1 MPHRFDESVAAER
14 RKVTCQDHSFGGG
27 ARQRRNAFGK
37 EVDVKQCVIC
47 AAKCEIPG
55 TTKWWGVGQYS
66 YMADLTTDHQPM
78 RLEASR
84 LRAKAGLAG
93 VKWCDYCHV
102 ADHSSRTCPQYGT
115 QQHVQAAKE
124 GRWCYHCDAEH
135 PWDECPYN
143 SDSEPA
149 RRRKESERAFAEAA
163 QEARERRIALQAA
176 SSSAGA
182 GPSSAGAAP
191 AAAPPPPPPPRRQR
205 RRPQRRPPPPRS
217 VAATSSR
224 RSTSPACP
232 TRRWRRRRRSSR
244 TKGRRRARRRAR
256 PTSRS
261 ACPTE
266 QSYLCSVGQTK

>member
-1 MPHRFDESVAAER
+1 MCIRDSLPEEAVGLFREWNIEMPHRFDESVAAER

-78 RLEASR
+78 RYEASR

-124 GRWCYHCDAEH
+124 DGATPLFTACDKGH
-135 PWDECPYN
+135 NDC
-143 SDSEPA
+143 A
-149 RRRKESERAFAEAA
+149 R
-163 QEARERRIALQAA
+163 L
-176 SSSAGA
+176 
-182 GPSSAGAAP
+182 
-191 AAAPPPPPPPRRQR
+191 
-205 RRPQRRPPPPRS
+205 
-217 VAATSSR
+217 
-224 RSTSPACP
+224 
-232 TRRWRRRRRSSR
+232 
-244 TKGRRRARRRAR
+244 
-256 PTSRS
+256 
-261 ACPTE
+261 
-266 QSYLCSVGQTK
+266 